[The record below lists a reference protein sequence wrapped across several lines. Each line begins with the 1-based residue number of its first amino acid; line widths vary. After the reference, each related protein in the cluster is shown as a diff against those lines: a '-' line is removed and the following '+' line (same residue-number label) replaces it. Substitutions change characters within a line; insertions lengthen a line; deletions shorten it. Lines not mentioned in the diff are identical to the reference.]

1 MRPVSGK
8 KVVWVLFAGLAL
20 ATGLAAW
27 WFWAHAEAIRRG
39 ELSPRDASGAPQSS
53 GAAASGDA
61 AR

>member
-8 KVVWVLFAGLAL
+8 KVVWVVFGGLAL

-27 WFWAHAEAIRRG
+27 WFWAHAESIRRG
-39 ELSPRDASGAPQSS
+39 EVGPRGEPDRTGTAVPGSE
-53 GAAASGDA
+53 